1 MQIKKLYLKNFR
13 NYSEETVEFSDG
25 LNVLYGA
32 NAAGKTNMLE
42 AVYLT
47 IIAKTPRTTKEKE
60 LVLEGEKYAVVK
72 VLVENNFRSHKVEI
86 IIDDKGKK
94 RILVDSLP
102 INRAGELIGVVA
114 VVFFSPDEMKLVKE
128 SPDYRRRF
136 LDISLSQQ
144 QKEYFN
150 ALVKYN
156 KILKQRNNLLK
167 SEYDDMDAMLDVYD
181 VQLSDVGLVILDKR
195 REFVNTLKT
204 YALKTHKF
212 LSDNGETLE
221 VEYETELTKDNFL
234 KLLKKNREK
243 DKKLS
248 FTTVGPHRD
257 DLKLIVNGKD
267 ARKFASQGQQRSIAL
282 SLKFAE
288 LELYKIETGEKA
300 VLLLDD
306 VLSELDVKRRTQ
318 LLELSKEYQTILT
331 CTEFDS
337 YEKAVKFKIENGKII
352 KREY

>member
-1 MQIKKLYLKNFR
+1 M
-13 NYSEETVEFSDG
+13 
-25 LNVLYGA
+25 
-32 NAAGKTNMLE
+32 
-42 AVYLT
+42 
-47 IIAKTPRTTKEKE
+47 KEK
-60 LVLEGEKYAVVK
+60 
-72 VLVENNFRSHKVEI
+72 
-86 IIDDKGKK
+86 DK
-94 RILVDSLP
+94 I
-102 INRAGELIGVVA
+102 
-114 VVFFSPDEMKLVKE
+114 
-128 SPDYRRRF
+128 
-136 LDISLSQQ
+136 
-144 QKEYFN
+144 
-150 ALVKYN
+150 
-156 KILKQRNNLLK
+156 
-167 SEYDDMDAMLDVYD
+167 
-181 VQLSDVGLVILDKR
+181 
-195 REFVNTLKT
+195 
-204 YALKTHKF
+204 
-212 LSDNGETLE
+212 
-221 VEYETELTKDNFL
+221 NFL